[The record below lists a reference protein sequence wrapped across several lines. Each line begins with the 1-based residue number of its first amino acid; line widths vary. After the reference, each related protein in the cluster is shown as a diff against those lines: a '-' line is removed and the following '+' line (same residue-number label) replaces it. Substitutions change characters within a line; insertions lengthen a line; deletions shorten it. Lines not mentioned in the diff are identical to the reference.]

1 MSSQLYN
8 IKRIL
13 RSKAIKNSRMYLVQ
27 WEGYP
32 IEDATWEPKESIQH
46 TQPFIDYKRTQKR
59 RKREHQLN
67 EKSENSENQDT
78 TPTKKVYEPAPT
90 HKDSK
95 EQAEDY
101 TLNLVLGHI
110 FLKGKKYYFIDSL
123 HHSRGKQVLLADGDY
138 IIDKNPKVLA
148 EYYKKILV

>member
-1 MSSQLYN
+1 MSDQLYN

-13 RSKAIKNSRMYLVQ
+13 RAKTIKNSRMYLVQ

-46 TQPFIDYKRTQKR
+46 TQPFIDYKRIRKR
-59 RKREHQLN
+59 RKREHQLT
-67 EKSENSENQDT
+67 EESENSENLDT
-78 TPTKKVYEPAPT
+78 TPTKKVYEPL
-90 HKDSK
+90 HNKK
-95 EQAEDY
+95 EQEEY
-101 TLNLVLGHI
+101 ILNLVLGHI
-110 FLKGKKYYFIDSL
+110 YLKGKKYYFLDSL
-123 HHSRGKQVLLADGDY
+123 HQSRGKQVLLADGDY